1 MSKTNMQIKPVS
13 EYSDPFSLLLSERI
27 IFIGS
32 EITTEVANSVI
43 TLLLLLEK
51 QDPQKDISLYINSP
65 GGSVTAGLAIYDTIN
80 FIECDVST
88 VCIGQAASMGA
99 FLLAS
104 GTKGKRYALQNS
116 EIMLHQVMGG
126 FQGQA
131 TDIEIA
137 AKRIARVKETMN
149 KILSERTGQN
159 AKTLSKDL
167 ERDFYMTPQQAI
179 EYGIID
185 KVKRSRRET

>member
-1 MSKTNMQIKPVS
+1 MNKTNMQIKSVS

>member
-1 MSKTNMQIKPVS
+1 MNKTNMQIKPVS

>member
-1 MSKTNMQIKPVS
+1 MNKTNMQIKLVS
-13 EYSDPFSLLLSERI
+13 ENFYPFSLLLSERI
-27 IFIGS
+27 VFIGS

-149 KILSERTGQN
+149 KILSERTGQH

>member
-1 MSKTNMQIKPVS
+1 MNETNVQIKPSVD
-13 EYSDPFSLLLSERI
+13 YSDNYSMLLSERI

-43 TLLLLLEK
+43 SLLLLLEK
-51 QDPQKDISLYINSP
+51 QDPKKDICIYINSP
-65 GGSVTAGLAIYDTIN
+65 GGSVSAGLAIYDTIN
-80 FIECDVST
+80 FIDCDVST

-99 FLLAS
+99 FLLAA
-104 GTKGKRYALQNS
+104 GTKGKRFALENS

-137 AKRIARVKETMN
+137 AKRITRIKKTIN
-149 KILSERTGQN
+149 QILSQKTGRN
-159 AKTLSKDL
+159 LEELSRDL
-167 ERDFYMTPQQAI
+167 ERDFYMTPCEAI

-185 KVKRSRRET
+185 RVKRSRNER

>member
-1 MSKTNMQIKPVS
+1 MKMSNMLSKPIVDI
-13 EYSDPFSLLLSERI
+13 SDQFSMLLSERI
-27 IFIGS
+27 ILIGS

-51 QDPQKDISLYINSP
+51 KDPKKDINIYINSP
-65 GGSVTAGLAIYDTIN
+65 GGNVSAGLAIFDTIN

-88 VCIGQAASMGA
+88 VCIGQASSMGA
-99 FLLAS
+99 FLLAA
-104 GTKGKRYALQNS
+104 GTKGKRYALPNS

-137 AKRIARVKETMN
+137 AKRIIRTKETMN
-149 KILSERTGQN
+149 KILSERTGKSLDTIN
-159 AKTLSKDL
+159 ADL
-167 ERDFYMTPQQAI
+167 ERDFYMTPVEAI

-185 KVKRSRRET
+185 HVKTSRRKE

>member
-1 MSKTNMQIKPVS
+1 MNKTNMQIKSVS
-13 EYSDPFSLLLSERI
+13 DYSDPFSLLLSERI

-149 KILSERTGQN
+149 KILSERTGKN